1 MFNLHLTFRVDT
13 FYVSSSTTNC
23 QLTSLEISNILS
35 SDLSKDN
42 DWNIYEKTEN
52 CNDNGG
58 GGGSSMNAFLYVILK
73 AIFSSV
79 TW

>member
-1 MFNLHLTFRVDT
+1 MNLHLTFRVDT

-23 QLTSLEISNILS
+23 QLTSLDVSNILS

-58 GGGSSMNAFLYVILK
+58 GGGSSMLF
-73 AIFSSV
+73 
-79 TW
+79 